1 MHGGD
6 GSTPA
11 GCLDIFVKH
20 LESESGI
27 LSRRTCPVQLSGGT
41 NEDTHFAR
49 RDPFFGPGC
58 KPLTDGLDFVFRA
71 IENQDVRLRSVEQGN
86 GAFASLRDAI
96 HVRNPKSEGS
106 PKPEIR
112 TR

>member
-27 LSRRTCPVQLSGGT
+27 PSRRTCPVQFSGGT

-58 KPLTDGLDFVFRA
+58 KPLTDSLAFAVWA
-71 IENQDVRLRSVEQGN
+71 IENQDLRWRSVEQGN
-86 GAFASLRDAI
+86 GALATLRDAV
-96 HVRNPKSEGS
+96 HVRQFGS
-106 PKPEIR
+106 QQAVGLLSDLV
-112 TR
+112 

>member
-27 LSRRTCPVQLSGGT
+27 PSRRTCPVQFSGGT
-41 NEDTHFAR
+41 NEDTFIAR

-58 KPLTDGLDFVFRA
+58 KPLTDGLDFALRA
-71 IENQDVRLRSVEQGN
+71 IENQNVRLRSVEQGN
-86 GAFASLRDAI
+86 R
-96 HVRNPKSEGS
+96 SEEHTS
-106 PKPEIR
+106 ELQSR
-112 TR
+112 QYLVCRLLLEQ